1 MGIPLAPNDGRVQQ
15 LSGHGPP
22 GKRGRSRTWLFW
34 AGLGL
39 TVVFSTFLTFPLA
52 ALYVHA
58 PLRLFRIGRCC
69 YIAGQALSLSLS
81 TSLLTTFLAFVVGT
95 PAAYTIAR
103 NQFPGKRLL
112 EIMIELPITL
122 PPIVAGVALLLAF
135 GRQGYLGRHLTM
147 FGLDISFTRAAVVLA
162 QFSVA
167 SPYYVRTA
175 IGAFETIPVNLL
187 NASRTLGAGPIRTFF
202 RISLPMT
209 CRLLLAGLV
218 LTWARA
224 MGEFGA
230 TIMFAGNFPGRTQT
244 MPLAILTMMQ
254 QNLQAGIV
262 LSVIMLTVCLGV
274 FFLVRVL
281 VGPKAGLTR
290 EGDGR

>member
-1 MGIPLAPNDGRVQQ
+1 MLHKKQTNP
-15 LSGHGPP
+15 
-22 GKRGRSRTWLFW
+22 RTWLFRS
-34 AGLGL
+34 GLL
-39 TVVFSTFLTFPLA
+39 VTIAFSAFLTFPLV
-52 ALYVHA
+52 ALFFHA
-58 PLRLFRIGRCC
+58 PLRLLQIGRCC

-81 TSLLTTFLAFVVGT
+81 TSLLTTFLAFIVGT

-103 NQFPGKRLL
+103 NEFPGKRLL
-112 EIMIELPITL
+112 GILIELPITL
-122 PPIVAGVALLLAF
+122 PPIVAGVALLLVF
-135 GRQGYLGRHLTM
+135 GRQGYLGRHLSVL
-147 FGLDISFTRAAVVLA
+147 GIDISFTRAAVVLA

-167 SPYYVRTA
+167 APYYVRTA
-175 IGAFETIPVNLL
+175 IGAFETIPRNLL
-187 NASRTLGAGPIRTFF
+187 NASQTLGAGPIRTFF
-202 RISLPMT
+202 RISLPLT
-209 CRLLLAGLV
+209 GRLLLAGLV

-262 LSVIMLTVCLGV
+262 LSVIMLSVCLGV

-281 VGPKAGLTR
+281 VGPKAGLAMP
-290 EGDGR
+290 GGGR